1 MLEALKKDPAWK
13 GRKGPVVLVIMDGVG
28 YGKYR
33 EGDAVADSK
42 MFNLEAIKALSPH
55 TRLKAHGKAV
65 GLPSDED
72 MGNSEVGHNAMGCGR
87 VFSQGAALVSAS
99 IAGGALFEGRAWKE
113 VVGGLTGDSLA
124 GSSGAIG
131 VCPAGTNS
139 NGVGSRRVPTLHFI
153 GLFSDGNVHS
163 HLDHLKAMIR
173 RAKED
178 GVKRVRVHVLF
189 DGRDV
194 GETSAL
200 EYLDPF
206 EAFLKDQSNGG
217 FDARIASGGGRM
229 WITMDRYG
237 ADWSMVE
244 RGWKT
249 HVLGEARPF
258 ASAREAVETYRR
270 EIPGIID
277 QDLKEFVV
285 VDKGAD
291 GRNVPAG
298 TIEDGDSVVYF
309 NFRGDRALEI
319 TAAFEEDDFTRF
331 DRVRRPKVCYAGM
344 MEYDGDLHVPRRY
357 LVSPPSIDRTMGEY
371 LAATGVRT
379 LAISETQKYGHVTYF
394 FNGNRTGKFN
404 DKLETYVEIK
414 SDIVPFEQR
423 PWMKCA
429 EITDEVIRA
438 LGSGNYD
445 FIRLNYPNGDMV
457 GHTGI
462 YQAVVCSM
470 EAMDIQLGRLRKA
483 VDEAGGIMVITAD
496 HGNSDDMY
504 EHDKKTGAVSLKTDG
519 SPRAKTSHSL
529 NPVPCVIYDP
539 GYQGEYPAAPGGAND
554 GGAGNGKGS
563 LNEGLGISS
572 IAATCLRL
580 LGYLPPA
587 DYDKALIK

>member
-13 GRKGPVVLVIMDGVG
+13 GRNGPVVLVIMDGVG
-28 YGKYR
+28 YGKYT

-42 MFNLEAIKALSPH
+42 MFNLEAIKARSPH

-87 VFSQGAALVSAS
+87 VFNQGAALVSAS
-99 IAGGALFEGRAWKE
+99 IASGALFEGQAWKE
-113 VVGGLTGDSLA
+113 VAGGLTGRGGDP
-124 GSSGAIG
+124 G
-131 VCPAGTNS
+131 
-139 NGVGSRRVPTLHFI
+139 TLHFI

-163 HLDHLKAMIR
+163 HLDHLKAMIV
-173 RAKED
+173 RAKQD
-178 GVKRVRVHVLF
+178 GVTKVRVHVLL

-200 EYLDPF
+200 DYVDPF
-206 EAFLKDQSNGG
+206 EAFLKEQSTGG
-217 FDARIASGGGRM
+217 FDAKIASGGGRM

-249 HVLGEARPF
+249 HVLGQGRPF

-285 VDKGAD
+285 TEQGAD
-291 GRNVPAG
+291 GKPRPVG

-319 TAAFEEDDFTRF
+319 TAAFEDDDFTKF

-371 LAATGVRT
+371 LAATGVRS

-404 DKLETYVEIK
+404 DKLETYREIK
-414 SDIVPFEQR
+414 SDTVPFEQR

-429 EITDEVIRA
+429 EITDEVIKA
-438 LGSGNYD
+438 VGSGDYD

-457 GHTGI
+457 GHTGV

-470 EAMDIQLGRLRKA
+470 EAMDIQLGRLRRA
-483 VDEAGGIMVITAD
+483 VDQAGGIMVITAD

-504 EHDKKTGAVSLKTDG
+504 EHDKKTGAVSRKTDG
-519 SPRAKTSHSL
+519 SPKAKTSHSL

-539 GYQGEYPAAPGGAND
+539 RCQDEYPHQ
-554 GGAGNGKGS
+554 AGEGS

-572 IAATCLRL
+572 IAATCIRL

-587 DYDKALIK
+587 DYDRALIK